1 MHDIEPVVMWFF
13 AVSMGMILTMVMTGL
28 AAQPRRYA
36 VHQDPYEHMPASL
49 RVDRQEG
56 LLIPITA
63 RSLSTP
69 RVTSEGEAT
78 GPAQAA

>member
-13 AVSMGMILTMVMTGL
+13 AVNMGMILTMVMTGL

-36 VHQDPYEHMPASL
+36 AHQDPYGHMPASH
-49 RVDRQEG
+49 RVERQEG

-63 RSLSTP
+63 RPLNMP
-69 RVTSEGEAT
+69 RVTNEREAT